1 LGRTAE
7 YLKQT
12 VDFAVDATLSGAG
25 RLELIHRA
33 KACGYEVFLAFAA
46 LNNPERNI
54 ARVRDRVAKGGHFVP
69 EGDVRRRYMRSLE
82 TCLKR
87 SVWQTRP
94 NSMTTPVTVYASSSS
109 PGAAS

>member
-1 LGRTAE
+1 
-7 YLKQT
+7 
-12 VDFAVDATLSGAG
+12 
-25 RLELIHRA
+25 LELIHKA